1 MVYIRNYIKALECE
15 LLILHLLEKQYIGV
29 RSSSESL
36 QRVDLCWA
44 RDCVHV
50 DRCNVIAGEQDGLD
64 EGI

>member
-15 LLILHLLEKQYIGV
+15 L
-29 RSSSESL
+29 

-44 RDCVHV
+44 HDCVHV
-50 DRCNVIAGEQDGLD
+50 DRRNVIAGEQDGLD